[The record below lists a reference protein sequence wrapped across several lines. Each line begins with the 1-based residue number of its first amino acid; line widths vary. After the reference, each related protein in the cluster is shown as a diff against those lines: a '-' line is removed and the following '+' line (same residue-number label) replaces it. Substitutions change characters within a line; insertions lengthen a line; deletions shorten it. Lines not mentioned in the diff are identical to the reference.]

1 MAYGDIDLGQHW
13 LRWRHQSVTWTNDDF
28 SLVRFCGI
36 HLRVISQPKPMLLFC
51 KWKIILLKLQPHL
64 SGSSKV
70 NLVSPVTTSWCSYV
84 NSDCV
89 QGSDQFMNWI
99 GIDNQFNSIQHEL
112 NWNWI
117 ERFGIELELNESLN
131 WSELINSINSFPIQL
146 LILHG
151 KSIFLYAILWNLQ
164 CDKQFHVS
172 KHTHMLYCEFPVW
185 GLQESLYRKGWPLQ
199 QLLWDI
205 SSALTH

>member
-1 MAYGDIDLGQHW
+1 MSGKLIHCGLVMAYGDIDLGQHW

-51 KWKIILLKLQPHL
+51 KLKIILLKLQPHL

-89 QGSDQFMNWI
+89 EIKVGLIWWPMTSMMT
-99 GIDNQFNSIQHEL
+99 SSSVRL
-112 NWNWI
+112 ATI
-117 ERFGIELELNESLN
+117 EFIFSRPRYRRTRSVKA
-131 WSELINSINSFPIQL
+131 
-146 LILHG
+146 
-151 KSIFLYAILWNLQ
+151 KSMIF
-164 CDKQFHVS
+164 
-172 KHTHMLYCEFPVW
+172 
-185 GLQESLYRKGWPLQ
+185 
-199 QLLWDI
+199 
-205 SSALTH
+205 